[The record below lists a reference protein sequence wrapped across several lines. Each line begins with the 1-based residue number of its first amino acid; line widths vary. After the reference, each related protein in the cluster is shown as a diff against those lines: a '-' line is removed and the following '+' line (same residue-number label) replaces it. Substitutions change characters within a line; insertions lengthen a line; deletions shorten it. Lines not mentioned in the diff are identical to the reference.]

1 MEYANEGLREIARFA
16 QKINEETE
24 NIGARRLYT
33 IMERIVADL
42 SFDAPDMSA
51 ESVRIDRDYVAAA
64 LQDVQEDRDLTRY
77 IL

>member
-1 MEYANEGLREIARFA
+1 MEYADEELREIARFA